1 MAAIKIA
8 YVGGGSTRAPG
19 TVAAYVK
26 QGEAFAGSTITLIDP
41 DREGM
46 DLTKRIALRLAAHLG
61 VDLTVETATDLESG
75 LTDADAVLSSF
86 RPGGFEMR
94 GLDESIPLKHG
105 VIGQET
111 QGPGGFFM
119 ALRSVNVVKTLVGVM
134 ARVAPKAVL
143 YNYTN
148 PVNIVAQA
156 VSLYSDVP
164 VVSLCE
170 GPIVFPEE
178 LAAGAGLEPG
188 KLDATMVGL
197 NHACFSVRH
206 EYDGLPALPVLERA
220 LERLLREGSP
230 DRETIRRLELAV
242 TLGTI
247 PASYMKYYYYR
258 DEVLEELRN
267 KPTTRA
273 QDIMAALPTY
283 RRHYREQAEAALPR
297 LEPEKARGGIFELE
311 LAVKVM
317 NSAYNGGTHY
327 GGTHS
332 GNTRNGSGDVW
343 TLNVP
348 NRGALRGL
356 PDDLVVEVPCLVTRN
371 AVTPLVAGELPRS
384 VRGLVYALGAYQD
397 LTARAAW
404 EEDRTLAVQ
413 ALASN
418 PLVPSL
424 PTAKAL
430 YEEMAGAQAA
440 YLAPGLR

>member
-19 TVAAYVK
+19 TVAAYVR
-26 QGEAFAGSTITLIDP
+26 QGDAFAGSTITLIDP

-46 DLTKRIALRLAAHLG
+46 DLTKRIAERLAAHLG

-119 ALRSVNVVKTLVGVM
+119 ALRSVNVIKTLVGVM

-188 KLDATMVGL
+188 KMDATMVGL

-258 DEVLEELRN
+258 DEILEELRN

-273 QDIMAALPTY
+273 EDIMAALPTY
-283 RRHYREQAEAALPR
+283 RRHYREQAEASPPR

-317 NSAYNGGTHY
+317 NSAYNG
-327 GGTHS
+327 S
-332 GNTRNGSGDVW
+332 GEVW

-371 AVTPLVAGELPRS
+371 AVTPLVAGEPPRS

-430 YEEMAGAQAA
+430 YGEMAAAQAS

>member
-1 MAAIKIA
+1 MAAINIA

-19 TVAAYVK
+19 TVAAYIL

-41 DREGM
+41 NEEGLE
-46 DLTKRIALRLAAHLG
+46 LTRRIAQRMAHKRG
-61 VDLTVETATDLESG
+61 VDMCLCTTTDLATG

-86 RPGGFEMR
+86 RPGGFEAR
-94 GLDESIPLKHG
+94 YLDESIPLKHG

-119 ALRSVNVVKTLVGVM
+119 ALRSIKVIKELTELM
-134 ARVAPKAVL
+134 TKVAPNAIL

-156 VSLYSDVP
+156 VSLYTDVP

-178 LAAGAGLEPG
+178 LAAGAGLEP
-188 KLDATMVGL
+188 KKINATMMGL
-197 NHACFSVRH
+197 NHACWSVDAT
-206 EYDGLPALPVLERA
+206 YDGQDAIAVLERE
-220 LERLLREGSP
+220 LERMLNENSD
-230 DRETIRRLELAV
+230 DRETIRRLEMAV
-242 TLGTI
+242 TLGSI

-258 DEVLEELRN
+258 DEILNELQS

-273 QDIMAALPTY
+273 QDIMAEVPDYLA
-283 RRHYREQAEAALPR
+283 HYREQADSDNPT
-297 LEPEKARGGIFELE
+297 LEPERARGGIFELE
-311 LAVKVM
+311 LAVDVM
-317 NSAYNGGTHY
+317 DSVYNDKGE
-327 GGTHS
+327 
-332 GNTRNGSGDVW
+332 VW

-348 NRGALRGL
+348 NRGALMGM
-356 PDDLVVEVPCLVTRN
+356 PDERVVEVPCLVTRD
-371 AVTPLVAGELPRS
+371 AVTPLASGALPRA
-384 VRGLVYALGAYQD
+384 VRGLVGALGEYQD

-404 EEDRTLAVQ
+404 EEDKRLALQ

-424 PTAKAL
+424 PVAKKL
-430 YEEMAGAQAA
+430 YEEMAQAHA
-440 YLAPGLR
+440 PYLADGLR